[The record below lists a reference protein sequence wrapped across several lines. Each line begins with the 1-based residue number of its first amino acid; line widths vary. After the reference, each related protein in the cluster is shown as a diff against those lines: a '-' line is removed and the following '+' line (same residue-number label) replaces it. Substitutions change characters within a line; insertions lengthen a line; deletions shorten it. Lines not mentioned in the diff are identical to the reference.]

1 MQQHDLRPN
10 PGAKK
15 ARKRLG
21 RGNASGQGTYA
32 GKGVKGQKARGGV
45 RRGFEGGQNP
55 IQKRMPYKRGFTN
68 RFRVEYEVVNLSR
81 LEELELDGVIDQL
94 ALARAGVVDLGRPLK
109 ILGNGEL
116 TRAIHVRADKVS
128 AGARAKIEAA
138 GGTVEEIDERR
149 ATSDEQGTDEE

>member
-1 MQQHDLRPN
+1 MQQHDLRPT

-15 ARKRLG
+15 SRKRIG

-32 GKGVKGQKARGGV
+32 GKGVKGQKARGNV

-68 RFRVEYEVVNLSR
+68 RFRVEYEVVNLGR

-138 GGTVEEIDERR
+138 GGTVEVVEVAEGDEV
-149 ATSDEQGTDEE
+149 E

>member
-15 ARKRLG
+15 ARKRVG

-32 GKGVKGQKARGGV
+32 GRGVKGQKARGKV

-138 GGTVEEIDERR
+138 GGTVEESDERR
-149 ATSDEQGTDEE
+149 ATSDEQDTDGE